1 MALTLLQKLPHP
13 AALSD
18 DMRGGA
24 VFNLSAGA
32 RDRGLAFEGP
42 RHQIVVEKDAEVG
55 GGAAGVQAA
64 CLVSIGLGGDLV
76 DGAAAQMKAG
86 GEHDL
91 HIAQDALDQRQMPL
105 TWVMHE

>member
-42 RHQIVVEKDAEVG
+42 RHQIVAEEDAEADDGV
-55 GGAAGVQAA
+55 AGVRAA
-64 CLVSIGLGGDLV
+64 CLVSIGVGGDLV
-76 DGAAAQMKAG
+76 DGAGAQVEVDEERA
-86 GEHDL
+86 L
-91 HIAQDALDQRQMPL
+91 HIA
-105 TWVMHE
+105 